1 MGKKRLACPSLGGR
15 EVEDVAAVVEVNVV
29 LLTNLDKVDRVDFG
43 VERQREGGFAD
54 NAAGF
59 AEVVDLIEVVRAAG
73 LLRHALQ
80 MGFTTDFDFH
90 VEIPHFVNFRFRK
103 TFAMKL

>member
-1 MGKKRLACPSLGGR
+1 MGKKRMACPSLGRR
-15 EVEDVAAVVEVNVV
+15 EVEDVAAVIEIYIVLLADLNEVNGV
-29 LLTNLDKVDRVDFG
+29 NIG
-43 VERQREGGFAD
+43 VERQREGGLTD

-90 VEIPHFVNFRFRK
+90 VEIPHFVN
-103 TFAMKL
+103 L

>member
-15 EVEDVAAVVEVNVV
+15 EVEDVAAVVEVHVV
-29 LLTNLDKVDRVDFG
+29 LLADLNEVNGVNVG
-43 VERQREGGFAD
+43 VERQREGGLTD
-54 NAAGF
+54 NATGF

-80 MGFTTDFDFH
+80 MGFTTNFDFH
-90 VEIPHFVNFRFRK
+90 VEIPHFVN
-103 TFAMKL
+103 L

>member
-1 MGKKRLACPSLGGR
+1 MGKERLACPSLGGG
-15 EVEDVAAVVEVNVV
+15 EVEDIAAIVEVHVV
-29 LLTNLDKVDRVDFG
+29 LLTDFDKVDGVDFG
-43 VERQREGGFAD
+43 VERQREGGFTD

-90 VEIPHFVNFRFRK
+90 AEIPHFVNFRF
-103 TFAMKL
+103 

>member
-1 MGKKRLACPSLGGR
+1 MGKKRLACPSLGGG
-15 EVEDVAAVVEVNVV
+15 EVEHVAAVVEVHVV
-29 LLTNLDKVDRVDFG
+29 LLADFDEVDRVDSG
-43 VERQREGGFAD
+43 IERQREGGFAD
-54 NAAGF
+54 NPTGF

-73 LLRHALQ
+73 LLRHTLQ

-103 TFAMKL
+103 TFAMRL